1 MDTKLMQQK
10 IVEQQREI
18 AMLKEQVKELQK
30 RNYDLEELLNHK

>member
-1 MDTKLMQQK
+1 MQQK

>member
-18 AMLKEQVKELQK
+18 AMLKEQIKELQK